1 MQLLSFVFTQ
11 YPLDLHT
18 HGDKMLHT
26 LLVKYFNDLLEKH
39 CSERTKDE
47 VSYLYVGDVFCI
59 HLGTKYADFQEKMF
73 AEISGKKFQTLC
85 IT

>member
-1 MQLLSFVFTQ
+1 MDNSATRYVCTVE
-11 YPLDLHT
+11 LHT
-18 HGDKMLHT
+18 HGDKKLHT

-39 CSERTKDE
+39 CSERSKDE

-59 HLGTKYADFQEKMF
+59 HLGTKYADFQEKIF
-73 AEISGKKFQTLC
+73 AETSGKKFQTLC

>member
-1 MQLLSFVFTQ
+1 MHSWKRANVS
-11 YPLDLHT
+11 T

-39 CSERTKDE
+39 CSERSKDE

-59 HLGTKYADFQEKMF
+59 HLGTKYADFQEKIF
-73 AEISGKKFQTLC
+73 AEISGKKLQTLG

>member
-1 MQLLSFVFTQ
+1 MEGIT
-11 YPLDLHT
+11 YT

-39 CSERTKDE
+39 CSERNKDE

-59 HLGTKYADFQEKMF
+59 HLGTKYADFQEKIF
-73 AEISGKKFQTLC
+73 AETSGKKFQTLC

>member
-1 MQLLSFVFTQ
+1 MII
-11 YPLDLHT
+11 DT

-39 CSERTKDE
+39 CSERNKDE

-59 HLGTKYADFQEKMF
+59 HLGTKYADFQEKIF